1 MNANP
6 NKITTL
12 DLDRICDDSL
22 HFILPVSMECDG
34 VKYAWKVDIKFNDV
48 QLRQVF
54 LTAAKDIK
62 TDYQNNNRPHP
73 DTDKADAVAIKKAR
87 IKANSNKIIDIKVGQ
102 KFIASTPTFD
112 EMIAVSSDDV
122 KAAAY
127 MKIAND
133 STVPK
138 NLAELYKQLAEALKP
153 TKK

>member
-12 DLDRICDDSL
+12 DLDRTCDDSL

-34 VKYAWKVDIKFNDV
+34 VKYAWKVDVKFNDV

-73 DTDKADAVAIKKAR
+73 DTDKAEAVAIKKAR
-87 IKANSNKIIDIKVGQ
+87 IKANSNKIIEVKVGQ
-102 KFIASTPTFD
+102 KFIAAVPTLD
-112 EMIAVSSDDV
+112 EMIAVSSPETLE
-122 KAAAY
+122 A
-127 MKIAND
+127 
-133 STVPK
+133 
-138 NLAELYKQLAEALKP
+138 LYKRLEEQFGKAS
-153 TKK
+153 TK